1 MLSQIIFF
9 HGVNVL
15 VIFFLKRPPYIL
27 KDNWLTD
34 LSFCFRNA
42 VQKELQESRNLARE
56 RQRRLAELN
65 AVSILREIHVTQ

>member
-9 HGVNVL
+9 HVVNVL
-15 VIFFLKRPPYIL
+15 VIFVLNPPPYIL

>member
-1 MLSQIIFF
+1 MT
-9 HGVNVL
+9 V
-15 VIFFLKRPPYIL
+15 
-27 KDNWLTD
+27 

-65 AVSILREIHVTQ
+65 AVSILREITQKSERF